1 MLSNFKYGTFGLKK
15 EWIEMFLTDRES
27 VFSESLLGPRQKD
40 SLFYYLKDI
49 ELINSKNQINSNLFN
64 AIEKIYKNE
73 KIESKTLWSLV
84 FLNLCFNS
92 TLFSWWQYLPKA
104 TYSRNKILELMVIDY
119 RKQNRYVINGLMSL
133 IGTFEYTPIGSDL
146 KIGIVTCKGRER
158 SVKKEGGFPFNPYV
172 ILYAI
177 YKLAERTGK
186 YEFTI
191 GELAKDQYGPQK
203 ILLIKDDYI
212 MKKLLVIEDTEL
224 LGVEV
229 HDDKFLVKLNNQ
241 KSYIDALKLY
251 LDKEGIV

>member
-92 TLFSWWQYLPKA
+92 TLFSWWQYLPKQH
-104 TYSRNKILELMVIDY
+104 I
-119 RKQNRYVINGLMSL
+119 
-133 IGTFEYTPIGSDL
+133 
-146 KIGIVTCKGRER
+146 RE
-158 SVKKEGGFPFNPYV
+158 
-172 ILYAI
+172 
-177 YKLAERTGK
+177 
-186 YEFTI
+186 
-191 GELAKDQYGPQK
+191 
-203 ILLIKDDYI
+203 IK
-212 MKKLLVIEDTEL
+212 
-224 LGVEV
+224 
-229 HDDKFLVKLNNQ
+229 F
-241 KSYIDALKLY
+241 
-251 LDKEGIV
+251 